1 MTGHKT
7 WKQLCE
13 MYTSILEGVTLLWFA
28 LAIPFLIFVI
38 VDIRSTPENP
48 ILKLGFVLVTA
59 YTGVI
64 GAFLYVMGCR
74 EPLPGLHER
83 YVSTRWRQVLGSTI
97 HCVAGDGIG
106 ILVGAVI
113 GSIVHVSPYVGVAI
127 EYSLGFLF
135 GWAIFQSLFMRD
147 MAGDS
152 YRRSLVTTFIPELL
166 SMNLLMTAMIPISTI
181 FLANL
186 PGGHDPLGGV
196 FWFIFSMALL
206 GGLGMAYPMNWWLV
220 SRHLKHG
227 MMTVRPKTNNTESMK
242 SPHADM
248 HHTKESLPRK
258 RNISIM
264 IAISFLALASGIGT
278 AWFFGGL

>member
-1 MTGHKT
+1 
-7 WKQLCE
+7 
-13 MYTSILEGVTLLWFA
+13 MYTSVLEGVILLWFA
-28 LAIPFLIFVI
+28 LAFPFLIFVI
-38 VDIRSTPENP
+38 LDIRSTPENP

-64 GAFLYVMGCR
+64 GAFLYVVGCR

-83 YVSTRWRQVLGSTI
+83 YVSARWRQVLGSTI

-113 GSIVHVSPYVGVAI
+113 SSVIHVSPFFDVPI
-127 EYSLGFLF
+127 EYFLGFLF

-147 MAGDS
+147 MAGGS
-152 YRRSLVTTFIPELL
+152 YRRSLASTFIPELL

-181 FLANL
+181 SLANL
-186 PGGHDPLGGV
+186 PGGHNPLGVV

-227 MMTVRPKTNNTESMK
+227 MMTVRPKTHDSENMTSQ
-242 SPHADM
+242 HIDM
-248 HHTKESLPRK
+248 HHMKESLPGR
-258 RNISIM
+258 RIILIMASISI
-264 IAISFLALASGIGT
+264 LALTAGIT
-278 AWFFGGL
+278 IAWLFGGL

>member
-1 MTGHKT
+1 
-7 WKQLCE
+7 
-13 MYTSILEGVTLLWFA
+13 MYTSVLEGVILLWFA
-28 LAIPFLIFVI
+28 LAFPFLIFVI
-38 VDIRSTPENP
+38 LDIRSTPENP

-64 GAFLYVMGCR
+64 GAFLYVVGCR

-83 YVSTRWRQVLGSTI
+83 YVSARWRQVLGSTI

-113 GSIVHVSPYVGVAI
+113 SSVIHVSPFFDVPI
-127 EYSLGFLF
+127 EYFLGFLF

-147 MAGDS
+147 MAGGS
-152 YRRSLVTTFIPELL
+152 YRRSLASTFIPELL

-181 FLANL
+181 SLANL
-186 PGGHDPLGGV
+186 PGGHNPLGVV

-227 MMTVRPKTNNTESMK
+227 MMTVRPKTHDSESMINK
-242 SPHADM
+242 HTDM
-248 HHTKESLPRK
+248 HHPKESLPSR
-258 RNISIM
+258 RIISIM
-264 IAISFLALASGIGT
+264 ASISILALAAGIT
-278 AWFFGGL
+278 IAWFFGGL

>member
-1 MTGHKT
+1 M
-7 WKQLCE
+7 
-13 MYTSILEGVTLLWFA
+13 
-28 LAIPFLIFVI
+28 
-38 VDIRSTPENP
+38 
-48 ILKLGFVLVTA
+48 VTA

-64 GAFLYVMGCR
+64 GAFLYVVGCR
-74 EPLPGLHER
+74 EPLSGLHER
-83 YVSTRWRQVLGSTI
+83 YISEKRRQVLGSTI

-113 GSIVHVSPYVGVAI
+113 GSVVHVSPFVDVAI

-147 MAGDS
+147 MAGGS

-181 FLANL
+181 SLTNL
-186 PGGHDPLGGV
+186 PRGHDPFGGV

-227 MMTVRPKTNNTESMK
+227 MMTVRPKTHDTETMK

-248 HHTKESLPRK
+248 HHTKESIPSK
-258 RNISIM
+258 RIISIM
-264 IAISFLALASGIGT
+264 VAISLLALAAGIT
-278 AWFFGGL
+278 IAWFFGGL